1 MAPFV
6 DWVKSWLDLEEK
18 KSEMNEKQ
26 DTVDQNPLNQNPLVS
41 ICILTRRKGSPK
53 YHVTRTNIPR
63 YYALNRPIRHIY
75 LTIL

>member
-26 DTVDQNPLNQNPLVS
+26 DTVDQNPPRLNLYFD
-41 ICILTRRKGSPK
+41 SPEGLA
-53 YHVTRTNIPR
+53 I
-63 YYALNRPIRHIY
+63 NRPIRHIY

>member
-26 DTVDQNPLNQNPLVS
+26 DTVDQNPPVS
-41 ICILTRRKGSPK
+41 IYILTRPKGSQ
-53 YHVTRTNIPR
+53 
-63 YYALNRPIRHIY
+63 
-75 LTIL
+75 

>member
-26 DTVDQNPLNQNPLVS
+26 ETVDQNPPRLNLYFD
-41 ICILTRRKGSPK
+41 SP
-53 YHVTRTNIPR
+53 
-63 YYALNRPIRHIY
+63 
-75 LTIL
+75 